1 MDPHLARITVYPIKS
16 LDPGDVERVRVIE
29 NGALAGD
36 REYAIR
42 DSEGEYVNGK
52 RERRTHR
59 LRTSFDGNAVELR
72 EHGTDESARFD
83 PETDHEALSTW
94 LSEFFGYPVNLD
106 REPEGGFPDDTVLS
120 GPTVVSTATLETV
133 AGWFDGISTSGMRR
147 RLRANLEVGGV
158 PAFWEDRLYGD
169 PGSVVAFAVGETEFE
184 GVNPCQRCV
193 VPSRDPDTGEEYD
206 GFRQTF
212 VENRRETLPAWAAT
226 GRFDHYFRLMVN
238 TRVPE
243 ESWGGELA
251 VGDEVRVIGERP
263 E

>member
-16 LDPGDVERVRVIE
+16 LDPRDVERVRVIE
-29 NGALAGD
+29 KGALAGD

-42 DSEGEYVNGK
+42 DGEGEYVNGK

-59 LRTSFDGNAVELR
+59 LRTSFDGKRVELR
-72 EHGTDESARFD
+72 EQGADEGARFG
-83 PETDHEALSTW
+83 PETDREALSDW
-94 LSEFFGYPVNLD
+94 LSTFFGYPVTLD

-169 PGSVVAFAVGETEFE
+169 PGSVVAFAVGEAEFE

-206 GFRQTF
+206 GFRERF
-212 VENRRETLPAWAAT
+212 VENRGETLPVWAAT

-251 VGDEVRVIGERP
+251 IGDEVRVLGERP